1 VLICVLSVV
10 EVSVANKKY
19 RMKKI
24 ISFLAVTLVSIT
36 AFTQSTYYTVS
47 GKVIDAATKAPM
59 PSASVFAQNTTQGAA
74 TDAEGNFKIALPNGG
89 YDLVITYSGYQTETK
104 RITTGDANDK
114 NIIIELK
121 LKEKA
126 LEDVV
131 IRASNEIKDG
141 WEKYGDFFLENFI
154 GKTNNSKLCTI
165 KNKEVL
171 KFYFSKKRNRLK
183 VLSGEP
189 IEIVNEAL
197 GYNIKYTIDSFT
209 YEYNTQLCLY
219 TGYPLFTQM
228 HSTDSAQQNTWAA
241 NRLKTYNGSL
251 LHFMRSLYNKQLKE
265 EGFEIQFLIHN
276 NNKEETAHPL
286 TNFYGALN
294 YSKDDS
300 TQTVEILP
308 NQTEVAVLYNKQKPE
323 QNYISANPGDPEKFQ
338 LSVLSF
344 TPKES
349 IIIEQNG
356 YYFNQTDITVNQYLG
371 WKKMADMLPYDFN
384 LK

>member
-1 VLICVLSVV
+1 
-10 EVSVANKKY
+10 
-19 RMKKI
+19 MKKI
-24 ISFLAVTLVSIT
+24 ISFLAVTFLSVAT
-36 AFTQSTYYTVS
+36 FAQSTYYTIS

-59 PSASVFAQNTTQGAA
+59 QSASVFAQNTTQGAA
-74 TDAEGNFKIALPNGG
+74 TDAAGNFKIALPNGG

-104 RITTGDANDK
+104 RITTADAADN
-114 NIIIELK
+114 NMVIELK

-131 IRASNEIKDG
+131 IRTSNEIKDG

-154 GKTNNSKLCTI
+154 GKTANSKLCSI
-165 KNKEVL
+165 KNKDVL
-171 KFYFSKKRNRLK
+171 KFYFSKKKNRLK
-183 VLSGEP
+183 VLASEP

-197 GYNIKYTIDSFT
+197 GYNIKYTVDSFT

-219 TGYPLFTQM
+219 TGYPLFTEMQT
-228 HSTDSAQQNTWAA
+228 SDTAKQNAWAA

-265 EGFEIQFLIHN
+265 EGFEIQFLIKTN
-276 NNKEETAHPL
+276 DKETALPL
-286 TNFYGALN
+286 TNFYGAIN

-308 NQTEVAVLYNKQKPE
+308 NQTEVALLYNKQKPE
-323 QNYISANPGDPEKFQ
+323 QNYITANPGDPEKFQ

-356 YYFNQTDITVNQYLG
+356 YYFNQTDITINQYLG
-371 WKKMADMLPYDFN
+371 WKKMADMLPYDFK

>member
-1 VLICVLSVV
+1 
-10 EVSVANKKY
+10 
-19 RMKKI
+19 MKKI
-24 ISFLAVTLVSIT
+24 ISFLVITQISIA
-36 AFTQSTYYTVS
+36 AFAQSTYYTVS
-47 GKVIDAATKAPM
+47 GKVIDAATKTPM
-59 PSASVFAQNTTQGAA
+59 QSASVFAQNTTQGAA
-74 TDAEGNFKIALPNGG
+74 TNAEGNFKIALPNGG

-104 RITTGDANDK
+104 RITTADAADN
-114 NIIIELK
+114 NIVIELK

-131 IRASNEIKDG
+131 IKTSNEIKDG
-141 WEKYGDFFLENFI
+141 WQKYGDFFLENFI
-154 GKTNNSKLCTI
+154 GKTTNSNLCSI
-165 KNKEVL
+165 KNSGAL
-171 KFYFSKKRNRLK
+171 KFYFSKKKNRLK
-183 VLSGEP
+183 VLADEP

-219 TGYPLFTQM
+219 TGYPLFTEMQT
-228 HSTDSAQQNTWAA
+228 TDTAKQNTWAA

-251 LHFMRSLYNKQLKE
+251 LHFMRSLYNKQLQQ
-265 EGFEIQFLIHN
+265 EGFEIQFLIKN
-276 NNKEETAHPL
+276 NDKETALPL
-286 TNFYGALN
+286 PNFYGALN

-308 NQTEVAVLYNKQKPE
+308 NQNDVVVLYNTQKPE
-323 QNYISANPGDPEKFQ
+323 QNYLTANPDEPSKFQ

-344 TPKES
+344 VPKES
-349 IIIEQNG
+349 VIIEQNG

-371 WKKMADMLPYDFN
+371 WKKMADMLPYDFK

>member
-1 VLICVLSVV
+1 VQ
-10 EVSVANKKY
+10 SVANKKY

-24 ISFLAVTLVSIT
+24 ISFLAVTLLSFA
-36 AFTQSTYYTVS
+36 AFAQSTYYTVS

-59 PSASVFAQNTTQGAA
+59 QSASVFAQNTTQGAA
-74 TDAEGNFKIALPNGG
+74 TDAEGNFKMALPNGG

-104 RITTGDANDK
+104 RITTSDAGDK
-114 NIIIELK
+114 NIVIELK
-121 LKEKA
+121 QKEKA

-131 IRASNEIKDG
+131 IRTSNEIKDG

-154 GKTNNSKLCTI
+154 GKTENSKLCTI

-183 VLSGEP
+183 VLASEP
-189 IEIVNEAL
+189 VEITNEAL
-197 GYNIKYTIDSFT
+197 GYTIKYTIDSFT

-219 TGYPLFTQM
+219 TGYPLFTETQT
-228 HSTDSAQQNTWAA
+228 TDTSKQNAWAA
-241 NRLKTYNGSL
+241 SRLKTYNGSL
-251 LHFMRSLYNKQLKE
+251 LHFMRSLYHKQLKE
-265 EGFEIQFLIHN
+265 EGFEIQFLIKTN
-276 NNKEETAHPL
+276 DKETALPL

-300 TQTVEILP
+300 TQTAEILP
-308 NQTEVAVLYNKQKPE
+308 NQTEVAILYNKQKPE
-323 QNYISANPGDPEKFQ
+323 QNYITANPGDPEKFQ

-371 WKKMADMLPYDFN
+371 WKKMADMLPYDFK